1 MKKSMLLVTVL
12 TLVLVV
18 AASAVAQEM
27 AEGDFSVTPMEET
40 YRPYDPNQELIALTG
55 VLLPE
60 NQCGAGYYVIDEV
73 TSASYFVGAYDE
85 YLLPGPDAGILA
97 GYDGQRV
104 TVYGTMSENNACV
117 PYMTVYWV
125 EPTV

>member
-27 AEGDFSVTPMEET
+27 VEEDFGVTPMEET
-40 YRPYDPNQELIALTG
+40 YHAYDPTQELIAVTG

-60 NQCGAGYYVIDEV
+60 NQCGAGYYVTDEV
-73 TSASYFVGAYDE
+73 TSALYFVGAYDE
-85 YLLPGPDAGILA
+85 HLLPGTGANILA

-104 TVYGTMSENNACV
+104 TVYGTVSENDACG